1 MIRQSAGQYSS
12 RTEPKILYGR
22 RVVLREMSRA
32 DVDEIAK
39 WPPFLEPAMSWANLD
54 LQRHSGRDFYYHN
67 GRSSY
72 DRRRYVVIDDE
83 EETVGT
89 IGLRALDFHRGEGTL
104 GIIIRSDRV
113 GRGLGSDAVR
123 TLVGFGF
130 EELGLERIV
139 LDVAEDN
146 TRAIRCYET
155 VGFRLVGR
163 HMGPRGRAHLDMEI
177 GRDEFPLYRPYD

>member
-1 MIRQSAGQYSS
+1 MIRQSTGQSLS
-12 RTEPKILYGR
+12 GTEPKILYGR
-22 RVVLREMSRA
+22 RLVLREMSRA

-39 WPPFLEPAMSWANLD
+39 WPPFVEPAMSWANLD
-54 LQRHSGRDFYYHN
+54 LGRRSGRDFYYHN

-72 DRRRYVVIDDE
+72 DRRRYVVIDE
-83 EETVGT
+83 EGEIVGT
-89 IGLRALDFHRGEGTL
+89 IGLRGLDFRRGEGTL

-113 GRGLGSDAVR
+113 GRGVGTDAVR
-123 TLVGFGF
+123 TLARFGF

-146 TRAIRCYET
+146 FRAIRCYET

-163 HMGPRGRAHLDMEI
+163 HIGQRGQVFLDMEI
-177 GRDEFPLYRPYD
+177 GRDEFRPYGRYD

>member
-1 MIRQSAGQYSS
+1 MR
-12 RTEPKILYGR
+12 K
-22 RVVLREMSRA
+22 
-32 DVDEIAK
+32 
-39 WPPFLEPAMSWANLD
+39 
-54 LQRHSGRDFYYHN
+54 
-67 GRSSY
+67 
-72 DRRRYVVIDDE
+72 
-83 EETVGT
+83 ETVGT

-113 GRGLGSDAVR
+113 GCGLGSDAVR

-163 HMGPRGRAHLDMEI
+163 HMGPRGGPTWIWKSVEMNFHYTGPTTRWLWPFECRLRNCRRGIDDSGAGTL
-177 GRDEFPLYRPYD
+177 GSR